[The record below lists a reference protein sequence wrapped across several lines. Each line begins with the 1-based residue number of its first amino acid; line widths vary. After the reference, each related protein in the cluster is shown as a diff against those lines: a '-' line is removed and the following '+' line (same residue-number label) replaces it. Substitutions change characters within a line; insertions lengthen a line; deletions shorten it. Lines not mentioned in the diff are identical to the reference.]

1 LRWQCLDVSVEEEQ
15 ATQSNKTV
23 ARGCTMVGLR
33 TLSGEITELA
43 DDLDEAI

>member
-1 LRWQCLDVSVEEEQ
+1 MTSAWKKSKLPKVTKPSHG
-15 ATQSNKTV
+15 
-23 ARGCTMVGLR
+23 GCTMVGLR